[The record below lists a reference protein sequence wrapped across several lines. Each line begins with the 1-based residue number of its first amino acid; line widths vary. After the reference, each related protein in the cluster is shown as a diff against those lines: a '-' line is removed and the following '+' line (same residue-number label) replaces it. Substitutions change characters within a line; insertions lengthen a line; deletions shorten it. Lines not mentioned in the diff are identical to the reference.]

1 MGILV
6 GNLWEERMSRREAVG
21 SSVNDSVN
29 SKCDDIS
36 QSRGAKGPLGTS
48 GSPAFMNPVDGAE
61 GRVR

>member
-21 SSVNDSVN
+21 SSVDNSVN
-29 SKCDDIS
+29 RKWDDTS
-36 QSRGAKGPLGTS
+36 QSRGAKGPLGTP
-48 GSPAFMNPVDGAE
+48 GSPAFMNPVDGVE